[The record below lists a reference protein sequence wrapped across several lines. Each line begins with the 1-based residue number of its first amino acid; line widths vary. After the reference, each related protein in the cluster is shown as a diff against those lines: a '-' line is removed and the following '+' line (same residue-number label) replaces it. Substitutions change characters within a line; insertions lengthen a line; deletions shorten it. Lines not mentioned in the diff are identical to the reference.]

1 MAILQ
6 VRGIDSGLYQSLK
19 NRATREKR
27 SISQEVIFI
36 LEKYLARPKSMDVN
50 PTEEFL
56 QLSGSWEDDHSAEEI
71 VASIR
76 DGRIDSPRFIIETFG
91 HLKATLEKTGRIV
104 ADMDLIIASTA
115 LTHNL
120 VLVTNNEKH
129 FQHVPE
135 LQVENWAT

>member
-6 VRGIDSGLYQSLK
+6 VRGIDSGLYRSLK

-76 DGRIDSPRFIIETFG
+76 DGRIDSPRFTED
-91 HLKATLEKTGRIV
+91 H
-104 ADMDLIIASTA
+104 
-115 LTHNL
+115 
-120 VLVTNNEKH
+120 
-129 FQHVPE
+129 E
-135 LQVENWAT
+135 LFD